1 MLAPLD
7 SARWTPACAAH
18 LLNRAGFGGTPAEIR
33 EMHALGLKRAVG
45 RMMSG
50 GGAESDSPP
59 PSLTAPEELYE
70 QARMARGLSSE
81 EQKRELRRRWR
92 REQMAEMRALRAW
105 WLERMRRTTFPLR
118 EKMTLF
124 WHGHFA
130 TGVEK
135 VRAACLM
142 WRQNEMFRTHAL
154 GSFRELAKE
163 VSRDPAMMRYLDLQ
177 KSRRGKP
184 NENFARELMELFLLG
199 EGVCYTE
206 KDVREAARAFTGYRI
221 APKRGEFVFQR
232 RQFDSDNKM
241 FLGRTGPFDGDAVI
255 GIILEQPE
263 CAEFLMR
270 KLWAFFVSDRPNPAV
285 VRAAADA
292 LRAADFHIGAVLERI
307 FLSREFY
314 APEVVR
320 SQIKSPV
327 QWMIGSTRALEATL
341 PPPTILESALKQL
354 GQNLFAPPN
363 VKGWE
368 GGRAWIGSSTYLLR
382 CNLAGYMVSGRP
394 PALAGFRRASGGVVD
409 IPLEKIAPA
418 ELRKN
423 PEALCDEL
431 SFRMLNARLQMEE
444 REQLLEALRRHEGE
458 IDDAALRDF
467 LHLLMSTPD
476 YQLT

>member
-1 MLAPLD
+1 
-7 SARWTPACAAH
+7 
-18 LLNRAGFGGTPAEIR
+18 
-33 EMHALGLKRAVG
+33 MHALGMKGAVE
-45 RMMSG
+45 RMMTDG
-50 GGAESDSPP
+50 EDEADFPA
-59 PSLTAPEELYE
+59 PSLIGAAELFE
-70 QARMARGLSSE
+70 RARMAHGLSSE
-81 EQKRELRRRWR
+81 EQKRQERRKLR
-92 REQMAEMRALRAW
+92 REQMAEIRALRAW
-105 WLERMRRTTFPLR
+105 WLERMRRTSLPLR

-135 VRAACLM
+135 VRAVCFM
-142 WRQNEMFRTHAL
+142 WQQNEMFRSHAL
-154 GSFRELAKE
+154 GSFRELAKA

-177 KSRRGKP
+177 QSRRGKP

-221 APKRGEFVFQR
+221 APRRGVFAFQR
-232 RQFDSDNKM
+232 KQFDSDDKT

-255 GIILEQPE
+255 DMILEQPE
-263 CAEFLMR
+263 CAEFLAG
-270 KLWAFFVSDRPNPAV
+270 KLWAFFVSDHPSPDAV
-285 VRAAADA
+285 RTVAAA
-292 LRAADFHIGAVLERI
+292 LRASDYHIGAVLKQI

-327 QWMIGSTRALEATL
+327 QWMIGTARALEAPL
-341 PPPTILESALKQL
+341 PPAGILETALMQL

-363 VKGWE
+363 VKGWS
-368 GGRAWIGSSTYLLR
+368 GGRAWVGSSTFLLR
-382 CNLAGYMVSGRP
+382 CNLAGYIVSGRP
-394 PALAGFRRASGGVVD
+394 PALARFRRASGTVD
-409 IPLEKIAPA
+409 VPLEKIAPP

-431 SFRMLNARLQMEE
+431 SFRMLNARLQPEE
-444 REQLLEALRRHEGE
+444 RERLLETLRRQEGT
-458 IDDAALRDF
+458 IDDATLRDF